1 VPDSDIEGE
10 ADIDGVMDVVKVADC
25 DSDDVAD
32 CEGDAVGELL
42 GEQARRRPLSNTEP
56 YTDDVAKETPAFDDV
71 TDATAVPRPDDGACP
86 IEPSSGTAHE
96 TRADAE

>member
-1 VPDSDIEGE
+1 MPDNDIEGDV
-10 ADIDGVMDVVKVADC
+10 DIDGVLDIVKVADC
-25 DSDDVAD
+25 DSDAVAD

-42 GEQARRRPLSNTEP
+42 GEHASRRPLSNTEP

-71 TDATAVPRPDDGACP
+71 IDATAVPRPDDGACH

-96 TRADAE
+96 TWADVE